1 MNPIGTVVSPENEIS
16 EKGGGRVFYTSTDQD
31 GNFRVGELFAVEQA
45 TGTVTLNAQFFQLSG
60 LEELR
65 LGGVTV
71 GGTGVIIRE
80 FSTDTTFTADSN
92 NIVPTQKAIKAYIQR
107 RVSGGGADA
116 VTASLVAG
124 VVQVGPQQL
133 TTTSGDN
140 LIFPGKVNF
149 KKGVDGTYLAQTV
162 FMSMF

>member
-1 MNPIGTVVSPENEIS
+1 M
-16 EKGGGRVFYTSTDQD
+16 FYTATDQD

-45 TGTVTLNAQFFQLSG
+45 TGTVTLNAQFFQLEG

-71 GGTGVIIRE
+71 GGSGVVIRE

-92 NIVPTQKAIKAYIQR
+92 NIIPTQRAIKAYMTA

-116 VTASLVAG
+116 ITGQITAG
-124 VVQVGPQQL
+124 VVQIGPESIS
-133 TTTSGDN
+133 TTTGDE
-140 LIFPGKVNF
+140 LIVRARVNF
-149 KKGVDGTYLAQTV
+149 NGGVDGTLVALNYFT
-162 FMSMF
+162 SSGS